1 MTHDLFPRE
10 LLEPF
15 DYDPLTRVVY
25 GPGSIDR
32 LGALSREY
40 GALRVVLFT
49 DPGIL
54 ATGHID
60 RCLQSLTAAG
70 IETTLFSAV
79 QPNPSTDDVDAG
91 VKVAREAQAD
101 FLVAVGG
108 GSSIDCAKGVNF
120 VLTGGGSMKD
130 YWGVG
135 KAKGPM
141 LPLIVAPTTA
151 GTGSEAQSFAL
162 ISDAVTHVK
171 MACGDKR
178 ASCRVAILD
187 PELTLSMPRSVTAA
201 TGIDALSH
209 AIESHVTKKRNSVSQ
224 SFSRRAFRLLAGA
237 LPVVL
242 ERPDH
247 LAARGAALLGAH
259 WAGAAIENSM
269 LGATHALANPLTA
282 TYGTTHGV
290 AIGVLLPHVIRFNAE
305 VVNDLYAELVS
316 TLPAAAIAAASGPGG
331 PLSSA
336 GEILA
341 GFVTQVVRQSGQPVS
356 LVELGVEESRLPE
369 LAQAAATQW
378 TGTFNPRPVDAA
390 SLEELYRCA
399 YSA

>member
-1 MTHDLFPRE
+1 
-10 LLEPF
+10 
-15 DYDPLTRVVY
+15 
-25 GPGSIDR
+25 
-32 LGALSREY
+32 
-40 GALRVVLFT
+40 
-49 DPGIL
+49 
-54 ATGHID
+54 
-60 RCLQSLTAAG
+60 
-70 IETTLFSAV
+70 
-79 QPNPSTDDVDAG
+79 
-91 VKVAREAQAD
+91 
-101 FLVAVGG
+101 
-108 GSSIDCAKGVNF
+108 
-120 VLTGGGSMKD
+120 
-130 YWGVG
+130 
-135 KAKGPM
+135 
-141 LPLIVAPTTA
+141 
-151 GTGSEAQSFAL
+151 
-162 ISDAVTHVK
+162 
-171 MACGDKR
+171 
-178 ASCRVAILD
+178 
-187 PELTLSMPRSVTAA
+187 MPRSVTAA

-282 TYGTTHGV
+282 TYGTTHGI

-305 VVNDLYAELVS
+305 VVNELYAELVS
-316 TLPAAAIAAASGPGG
+316 TLPAAAWPLAGG